1 MPFFSDY
8 VSERQY
14 NRILPNS
21 EDEEEKGSV
30 VTVISISD
38 DDEDNDLKDKG
49 KKTYGQRI
57 KRVLSSGDEDSW
69 LWYDIQP
76 GGERHQSLS
85 PLPAPPSPRMPPSFN
100 PILDMLVR
108 EMENAQDYE
117 SDWLA
122 ENQLGNSGG
131 DSVKVGGEANDL
143 VSDALVALEN
153 KIDPPFS
160 WQDSDDDEILCK
172 AVALVEEREKNGGVN
187 CKGGVVER
195 RVDEPIQLAED
206 VDTWD
211 YHEMHKQKKKEL

>member
-1 MPFFSDY
+1 M
-8 VSERQY
+8 SERQY

-30 VTVISISD
+30 VTLISTSD
-38 DDEDNDLKDKG
+38 DDDDLNDKG
-49 KKTYGQRI
+49 KRTYGQRI
-57 KRVLSSGDEDSW
+57 KRLPSSGDEVSW

-117 SDWLA
+117 SVWLA
-122 ENQLGNSGG
+122 ENQPGNSGG
-131 DSVKVGGEANDL
+131 DCVKVGGEANDL

-153 KIDPPFS
+153 KNDPPFS

-172 AVALVEEREKNGGVN
+172 AVALVEEREK
-187 CKGGVVER
+187 KGGG
-195 RVDEPIQLAED
+195 
-206 VDTWD
+206 
-211 YHEMHKQKKKEL
+211 